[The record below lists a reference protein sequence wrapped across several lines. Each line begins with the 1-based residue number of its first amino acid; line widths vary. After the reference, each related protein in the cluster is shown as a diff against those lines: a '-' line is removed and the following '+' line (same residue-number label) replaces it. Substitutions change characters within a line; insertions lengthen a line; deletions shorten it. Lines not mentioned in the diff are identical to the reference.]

1 MQPFDALT
9 IRAVLDEAKPLLLN
23 RRVDRVFQL
32 ARDELLISLRSKSG
46 MVHLLLSAHATYG
59 RICLVKQAPQGAKN
73 DRAPQNNSNFALLL
87 RKTLASG
94 VLVHIEQLPGE
105 RIVDFVFSS
114 TDEVGTATHK
124 VLTAEIM
131 GRHSNLIFWD
141 KAKEKIITASHI
153 VTKEMS
159 RQREVAPGL
168 TYKRPPGQERPNIFK
183 ITREE
188 FGEQWKLLVKTY
200 QQDPISGSVGSVGS
214 GGSGESSAAET
225 TATEGGGTT
234 ARTQLATAP
243 TSAFATVEQWLIHT
257 FTGLGRNLSEELIMA
272 ADAKSPVAEALKD
285 AQSEE
290 KVWSV
295 VKLLGEPR
303 LTFKPAMRTDL
314 SRYTVLSLIPELR
327 NTEAT
332 KQTAPREETSPAAA
346 PQAVTAFGKSE
357 TKDDVGAT
365 EIKAEIEASH
375 ADIAATDAVTAFG
388 EREAKDDVKAAD
400 ASDADESENAETDSS
415 KDSQS
420 SASTESSAS
429 SETQNHQSTKQH
441 ESGAS
446 ASNARVSAAQSN
458 WKHFPAVN
466 DLVDEYYSA
475 VEAREQFQQL
485 RERLRNELRSED
497 DKLASR
503 ISVATQHVRNDEF
516 LGEMKRAGDLIL
528 ANLGAI
534 EPGQAELEV
543 DDLFSGSSE
552 KIKIKLNPNLSAS
565 QNAQWF
571 YRQFSKSRS
580 RQKAAKLALDE
591 AARKHTVVETQ
602 LKQLEKAQTNDE
614 LRALREL
621 IIGRKPAAAMHQQ
634 QQQNKGP
641 ALDKKKGKPRML
653 SVTSSDGWTIYV
665 GRNRHENDQL
675 LSKLAQP
682 NDIWLHILGSGGA
695 HVLIRVPASKQEPP
709 LTTLK
714 EAAQIAA
721 RLSKGGTTG
730 TRVRVV
736 YTHVKYVKKLG
747 KDKPGQ
753 VRYENEKTLEIDT
766 SQPMPKC
773 MKQLFSH

>member
-73 DRAPQNNSNFALLL
+73 DRAPQNNSNFALLV
-87 RKTLASG
+87 RKTLASAT
-94 VLVHIEQLPGE
+94 LVHIEQLPGE

-114 TDEVGTATHK
+114 TDEVGTASHK

-141 KAKEKIITASHI
+141 KTKEKIIAASHI

-183 ITREE
+183 LTRED
-188 FGEQWKLLVKTY
+188 FANQWRALKENFEHSAAAV
-200 QQDPISGSVGSVGS
+200 SVAQASVT
-214 GGSGESSAAET
+214 ESSSASAG
-225 TATEGGGTT
+225 GGGTST
-234 ARTQLATAP
+234 KTTIGPAVAAP
-243 TSAFATVEQWLIHT
+243 FTTVEQWLIHT
-257 FTGLGRNLSEELIMA
+257 FTGLGRNLSEELVLA
-272 ADAKSPVAEALKD
+272 AEAKSPVAEALKD
-285 AQSEE
+285 PASEE
-290 KVWSV
+290 KIWSI
-295 VKLLGEPR
+295 VKLLGETR
-303 LTFKPAMRTDL
+303 LTFKPAMKSDL
-314 SRYTVLSLIPELR
+314 SRFTVLSLMPELR
-327 NTEAT
+327 
-332 KQTAPREETSPAAA
+332 R
-346 PQAVTAFGKSE
+346 
-357 TKDDVGAT
+357 
-365 EIKAEIEASH
+365 AEL
-375 ADIAATDAVTAFG
+375 DT
-388 EREAKDDVKAAD
+388 
-400 ASDADESENAETDSS
+400 TDSAQGAP
-415 KDSQS
+415 D
-420 SASTESSAS
+420 
-429 SETQNHQSTKQH
+429 TQ
-441 ESGAS
+441 GL
-446 ASNARVSAAQSN
+446 

-466 DLVDEYYSA
+466 DLVDDYYAA

-497 DKLASR
+497 EKLNSR
-503 ISVATQHVRNDEF
+503 ISVASQHVKNDEH
-516 LGEMKRAGDLIL
+516 LNDMKRSGDLVL
-528 ANLGAI
+528 ANLGVI
-534 EPGQAELEV
+534 EPGQTELEV
-543 DDLFSGSSE
+543 DDLYTGGSD
-552 KIKIKLNPNLSAS
+552 KIKIKLNPNLTPS

-591 AARKHTVVETQ
+591 AAKKQSVVETQ
-602 LKQLEKAQTNDE
+602 MKQLENAQTNEE

-621 IIGRKPAAAMHQQ
+621 IIGRKPAAVMQQ
-634 QQQNKGP
+634 QQLNKGGQQHHQQE
-641 ALDKKKGKPRML
+641 KKKSGKPRML

-709 LTTLK
+709 LNTLK

-721 RLSKGGTTG
+721 RLSKGGTSG
-730 TRVRVV
+730 SKVRVV
-736 YTHVKYVKKLG
+736 YTQVKHVKKLG

-753 VRYENEKTLEIDT
+753 VRYENEKTLEVDT
-766 SQPMPKC
+766 SAPMPKC

>member
-73 DRAPQNNSNFALLL
+73 ERAPQNNSTFALLL
-87 RKTLASG
+87 RKTLACAT
-94 VLVHIEQLPGE
+94 LVHIEQLPGE

-114 TDEVGTATHK
+114 TDEVGTASHK

-141 KAKEKIITASHI
+141 KAKEKILTASHI

-183 ITREE
+183 LTRED
-188 FGEQWKLLVKTY
+188 FSRQWQLLDEILEKK
-200 QQDPISGSVGSVGS
+200 SEGN
-214 GGSGESSAAET
+214 
-225 TATEGGGTT
+225 ATES
-234 ARTQLATAP
+234 
-243 TSAFATVEQWLIHT
+243 TSFATLEQWLIHT
-257 FTGLGRNLSEELIMA
+257 FTGLGRNLSEEVILA
-272 ADAKSPVAEALKD
+272 AGVKSPVADALKE
-285 AQSEE
+285 AGSEE
-290 KVWSV
+290 KIWSV
-295 VKLLGEPR
+295 VKLLGEER
-303 LTFKPAMRTDL
+303 LTFKPAMKKDL
-314 SRYTVLSLIPELR
+314 SRFTVLSLIPELK
-327 NTEAT
+327 ESADG
-332 KQTAPREETSPAAA
+332 TA
-346 PQAVTAFGKSE
+346 
-357 TKDDVGAT
+357 
-365 EIKAEIEASH
+365 
-375 ADIAATDAVTAFG
+375 
-388 EREAKDDVKAAD
+388 
-400 ASDADESENAETDSS
+400 
-415 KDSQS
+415 S
-420 SASTESSAS
+420 SAEVQQA
-429 SETQNHQSTKQH
+429 
-441 ESGAS
+441 
-446 ASNARVSAAQSN
+446 

-466 DLVDEYYSA
+466 DLIDDYYCA

-497 DKLASR
+497 EKLTSR
-503 ISVATQHVRNDEF
+503 ISVASQHIRNEQSLD
-516 LGEMKRAGDLIL
+516 EMKRSGDLVL
-528 ANLGAI
+528 ANLGTI
-534 EPGQAELEV
+534 EPGQTDLEV
-543 DDLFSGSSE
+543 DDLYNGGTA
-552 KIKIKLNPNLSAS
+552 KIKIKLNPNLTAS

-571 YRQFSKSRS
+571 YRQFSKLRS
-580 RQKAAKLALDE
+580 RQKAAKLSLDE
-591 AARKHTVVETQ
+591 ASKKQTVVETQ
-602 LKQLEKAQTNDE
+602 LKQLESAQTNDE
-614 LRALREL
+614 LKALREL
-621 IIGRKPAAAMHQQ
+621 IIGRKPTSAMQQ
-634 QQQNKGP
+634 PQQNKGQG
-641 ALDKKKGKPRML
+641 ADKKKTGKPRML

-721 RLSKGGTTG
+721 RLSKGGTSG
-730 TRVRVV
+730 TKVRVV
-736 YTHVKYVKKLG
+736 YTQVKHVKKLG

-753 VRYENEKTLEIDT
+753 VRYENEKTLEVDT
-766 SQPMPKC
+766 SAPMPKC

>member
-87 RKTLASG
+87 RKTLASAT
-94 VLVHIEQLPGE
+94 LVHIEQLPGE

-114 TDEVGTATHK
+114 TDEVGTASHK

-141 KAKEKIITASHI
+141 KTKEKIIAASHI

-183 ITREE
+183 LTRDD
-188 FGEQWKLLVKTY
+188 FASQWKSLKENFE
-200 QQDPISGSVGSVGS
+200 Q
-214 GGSGESSAAET
+214 SAAAVSIAQASVAESPN
-225 TATEGGGTT
+225 ASAGGGGTST
-234 ARTQLATAP
+234 KTSVAP
-243 TSAFATVEQWLIHT
+243 AAAAPFTTVEQWLIHT
-257 FTGLGRNLSEELIMA
+257 FTGLGRNLSEELVLA
-272 ADAKSPVAEALKD
+272 SEAKSPVAEALKD
-285 AQSEE
+285 PASEE
-290 KVWSV
+290 KIWSV
-295 VKLLGEPR
+295 VKLLGEAR
-303 LTFKPAMRTDL
+303 LTFKPAMKSDL
-314 SRYTVLSLIPELR
+314 SRFTVLSLMPELR
-327 NTEAT
+327 
-332 KQTAPREETSPAAA
+332 
-346 PQAVTAFGKSE
+346 
-357 TKDDVGAT
+357 
-365 EIKAEIEASH
+365 
-375 ADIAATDAVTAFG
+375 ATDTDA
-388 EREAKDDVKAAD
+388 DAAD
-400 ASDADESENAETDSS
+400 GAH
-415 KDSQS
+415 
-420 SASTESSAS
+420 SA
-429 SETQNHQSTKQH
+429 Q
-441 ESGAS
+441 GL
-446 ASNARVSAAQSN
+446 

-466 DLVDEYYSA
+466 DLVDDYYAA

-497 DKLASR
+497 EKLNSR
-503 ISVATQHVRNDEF
+503 ISVASQHVKNDEH
-516 LGEMKRAGDLIL
+516 LNDMKRSGDLVL
-528 ANLGAI
+528 ANLGTI
-534 EPGQAELEV
+534 EPGQTELEV
-543 DDLFSGSSE
+543 EDLYTGGSD
-552 KIKIKLNPNLSAS
+552 KIKIKLNPNLTPS

-591 AARKHTVVETQ
+591 AAKKQAVVETQ
-602 LKQLEKAQTNDE
+602 MKQLENAQTNEE

-621 IIGRKPAAAMHQQ
+621 IIGRKPAAVMQQ
-634 QQQNKGP
+634 QQLNKGGQQQHQQ
-641 ALDKKKGKPRML
+641 DKKKSGKPRML

-721 RLSKGGTTG
+721 RLSKGGTSG
-730 TRVRVV
+730 SKVRVV
-736 YTHVKYVKKLG
+736 YTQVKHVKKLG

-753 VRYENEKTLEIDT
+753 VRYENEKTLEVDT
-766 SQPMPKC
+766 SAPMPKC

>member
-9 IRAVLDEAKPLLLN
+9 IRAVIDEAKPLLLN

-59 RICLVKQAPQGAKN
+59 RLSLVKQAPQGAKN
-73 DRAPQNNSNFALLL
+73 DRAPQNNSTFALLV
-87 RKTLASG
+87 RKTLGSAT
-94 VLVHIEQLPGE
+94 LVHIEQLPGE
-105 RIVDFVFSS
+105 RIVDFVFSC
-114 TDEVGTATHK
+114 TDEVGTPSHK

-141 KAKEKIITASHI
+141 KAKEKILAASHV

-159 RQREVAPGL
+159 RHREVAPGL

-183 ITREE
+183 LTREDFSSQWNSLRE
-188 FGEQWKLLVKTY
+188 NFEQITESADQSIVESRVENSQGTGSTTKLET
-200 QQDPISGSVGSVGS
+200 
-214 GGSGESSAAET
+214 SSHT
-225 TATEGGGTT
+225 N
-234 ARTQLATAP
+234 
-243 TSAFATVEQWLIHT
+243 SFATVEQWLIHT
-257 FTGLGRNLSEELIMA
+257 FTGLGRNLSEEVVLA
-272 ADAKSPVAEALKD
+272 AGVKSPIAEALAD
-285 AQSEE
+285 TQAEE
-290 KVWSV
+290 KLWYV
-295 VKLLGEPR
+295 VKLLGQQNIS
-303 LTFKPAMRTDL
+303 FKPAMKSDL
-314 SRYTVLSLIPELR
+314 SKFTVLSLNPDLKK
-327 NTEAT
+327 T
-332 KQTAPREETSPAAA
+332 QD
-346 PQAVTAFGKSE
+346 SE
-357 TKDDVGAT
+357 DGTT
-365 EIKAEIEASH
+365 
-375 ADIAATDAVTAFG
+375 
-388 EREAKDDVKAAD
+388 AD
-400 ASDADESENAETDSS
+400 AIV
-415 KDSQS
+415 Q
-420 SASTESSAS
+420 
-429 SETQNHQSTKQH
+429 
-441 ESGAS
+441 GA
-446 ASNARVSAAQSN
+446 

-497 DKLASR
+497 EKLASR
-503 ISVATQHVRNDEF
+503 ISVASQHLRNDEH
-516 LGEMKRAGDLIL
+516 LEVMKRSGDLVL
-528 ANLGAI
+528 ANLGTI
-534 EPGQAELEV
+534 EPGQTDLEV
-543 DDLFSGSSE
+543 DDLYSGSSE
-552 KIKIKLNPNLSAS
+552 KIKIKLNPNLTPS

-580 RQKAAKLALDE
+580 RQKAAKLSLDE
-591 AARKHTVVETQ
+591 AAKKQTLVESQ
-602 LKQLEKAQTNDE
+602 LKQLDQAQTNEE

-621 IIGRKPAAAMHQQ
+621 IIGRKPAAAMQQ
-634 QQQNKGP
+634 PQQNKGH
-641 ALDKKKGKPRML
+641 AADKKKSGKPRML

-695 HVLIRVPASKQEPP
+695 HVLIRVPASKQDPP

-721 RLSKGGTTG
+721 RLSKGGTSG
-730 TRVRVV
+730 TKVRVV

-753 VRYENEKTLEIDT
+753 VRYENEKTLEVDT
-766 SQPMPKC
+766 SAPMPKC

>member
-46 MVHLLLSAHATYG
+46 MVHLFLSAHANYG

-87 RKTLASG
+87 RKTLASAT
-94 VLVHIEQLPGE
+94 LVHIEQLPGE

-114 TDEVGTATHK
+114 TDEVGTASHK

-141 KAKEKIITASHI
+141 KAKEKILTASHI

-159 RQREVAPGL
+159 RHREVAPGL

-183 ITREE
+183 VTRED
-188 FGEQWKLLVKTY
+188 FSEQWKLLKENFEKS
-200 QQDPISGSVGSVGS
+200 QKAD
-214 GGSGESSAAET
+214 
-225 TATEGGGTT
+225 ATES
-234 ARTQLATAP
+234 P
-243 TSAFATVEQWLIHT
+243 VSSFATLEQWLIHT
-257 FTGLGRNLSEELIMA
+257 FTGLGRNLSEEVILA
-272 ADAKSPVAEALKD
+272 SGSKSPVSEALKESD
-285 AQSEE
+285 SEE

-295 VKLLGEPR
+295 IRLLGEDR
-303 LTFKPAMRTDL
+303 INFKPAMKKDL
-314 SRYTVLSLIPELR
+314 SRFTVLSLIPELKEASSIASGADSAA
-327 NTEAT
+327 TLIGAKSEAT
-332 KQTAPREETSPAAA
+332 DSGAN
-346 PQAVTAFGKSE
+346 SE
-357 TKDDVGAT
+357 ATDSGANSEAT
-365 EIKAEIEASH
+365 EIGAKIQ
-375 ADIAATDAVTAFG
+375 TA
-388 EREAKDDVKAAD
+388 
-400 ASDADESENAETDSS
+400 
-415 KDSQS
+415 
-420 SASTESSAS
+420 
-429 SETQNHQSTKQH
+429 
-441 ESGAS
+441 
-446 ASNARVSAAQSN
+446 

-466 DLVDEYYSA
+466 DLIDDYYGA

-485 RERLRNELRSED
+485 RERLRNELKSED
-497 DKLASR
+497 EKLASR
-503 ISVATQHVRNDEF
+503 ISVASQHIRNEQSLD
-516 LGEMKRAGDLIL
+516 EMKRSGDLVL
-528 ANLGAI
+528 ANLGTI
-534 EPGQAELEV
+534 EPGQTDLEV
-543 DDLFSGSSE
+543 EDLYTGGSE
-552 KIKIKLNPNLSAS
+552 KIKIKLNPNLTAS

-571 YRQFSKSRS
+571 YRQFSKLRS
-580 RQKAAKLALDE
+580 RQKAAKLSFDE
-591 AARKHTVVETQ
+591 ASKKQTLVETQ
-602 LKQLEKAQTNDE
+602 LKQLETAQTNDE

-621 IIGRKPAAAMHQQ
+621 IIGRKPASAMQQ
-634 QQQNKGP
+634 PQQNKGQ
-641 ALDKKKGKPRML
+641 AADKKKAGKPRML

-721 RLSKGGTTG
+721 RLSKGGTSG
-730 TRVRVV
+730 TKVRVV
-736 YTHVKYVKKLG
+736 YTQVKHVKKLG

-753 VRYENEKTLEIDT
+753 VRYENEKTLEVDT
-766 SQPMPKC
+766 AAPMPKC

>member
-87 RKTLASG
+87 RKTLASA

-141 KAKEKIITASHI
+141 KTKEKIITASHI

-188 FGEQWKLLVKTY
+188 FGEQWKLLRENF
-200 QQDPISGSVGSVGS
+200 QAP
-214 GGSGESSAAET
+214 AASPDSE
-225 TATEGGGTT
+225 AVEAASGGTT
-234 ARTQLATAP
+234 TKTQLATAP
-243 TSAFATVEQWLIHT
+243 GSAFVTVEQWLIHT
-257 FTGLGRNLSEELIMA
+257 FTGLGRNLSEELILA
-272 ADAKSPVAEALKD
+272 SEARSPVADALKD
-285 AQSEE
+285 VQSEE

-314 SRYTVLSLIPELR
+314 SRYTVLSLIPELK
-327 NTEAT
+327 NAEAP
-332 KQTAPREETSPAAA
+332 KQIAPREETRS
-346 PQAVTAFGKSE
+346 
-357 TKDDVGAT
+357 
-365 EIKAEIEASH
+365 AESAGQEA
-375 ADIAATDAVTAFG
+375 DAATPTVATTA
-388 EREAKDDVKAAD
+388 
-400 ASDADESENAETDSS
+400 
-415 KDSQS
+415 
-420 SASTESSAS
+420 
-429 SETQNHQSTKQH
+429 TQ
-441 ESGAS
+441 G
-446 ASNARVSAAQSN
+446 N

-503 ISVATQHVRNDEF
+503 ISVASQHVRNDEF
-516 LGEMKRAGDLIL
+516 LGEMKRSGDLVL
-528 ANLGAI
+528 AHLGVI
-534 EPGQAELEV
+534 EPGQTELEV
-543 DDLFSGSSE
+543 DDLYSGSSE

-591 AARKHTVVETQ
+591 AARKQGLVETQ
-602 LKQLEKAQTNDE
+602 MKQLEKAQTNDE

-621 IIGRKPAAAMHQQ
+621 IIGRKPAAAMQQQ
-634 QQQNKGP
+634 QQQNRGP
-641 ALDKKKGKPRML
+641 AVEKKKGKPRML

-730 TRVRVV
+730 TKVRVV

-766 SQPMPKC
+766 SAPMPKC

>member
-59 RICLVKQAPQGAKN
+59 RICLVKQTPQGAKN

-87 RKTLASG
+87 RKTLASAT
-94 VLVHIEQLPGE
+94 LVHIEQLPGE

-114 TDEVGTATHK
+114 TDEVGTASHK

-141 KAKEKIITASHI
+141 KAKEKILAASHI

-183 ITREE
+183 VTREE
-188 FGEQWKLLVKTY
+188 FAAQWQLLKQNFEQGSSAGSAGPDTGLEAGSTGGGNSGVGTGVKT
-200 QQDPISGSVGSVGS
+200 QP
-214 GGSGESSAAET
+214 AASFP
-225 TATEGGGTT
+225 
-234 ARTQLATAP
+234 AP
-243 TSAFATVEQWLIHT
+243 FATVEQWLIHT
-257 FTGLGRNLSEELIMA
+257 FTGLGRNLSEELVLA
-272 ADAKSPVAEALKD
+272 APVRSPVGDAVKD
-285 AQSEE
+285 PQSEE
-290 KVWSV
+290 KIWTV
-295 VKLLGEPR
+295 VKLLGESR
-303 LTFKPAMRTDL
+303 LTFKPAMKTDL
-314 SRYTVLSLIPELR
+314 SRYTVLSLMPELQ
-327 NTEAT
+327 T
-332 KQTAPREETSPAAA
+332 KQTAAETAKPAIAEE
-346 PQAVTAFGKSE
+346 
-357 TKDDVGAT
+357 AT
-365 EIKAEIEASH
+365 ESAESQ
-375 ADIAATDAVTAFG
+375 
-388 EREAKDDVKAAD
+388 ERPVD
-400 ASDADESENAETDSS
+400 T
-415 KDSQS
+415 
-420 SASTESSAS
+420 T
-429 SETQNHQSTKQH
+429 
-441 ESGAS
+441 AS
-446 ASNARVSAAQSN
+446 AGGSDPSSGGL

-466 DLVDEYYSA
+466 DLVDDYYAA

-485 RERLRNELRSED
+485 RERLRNELKSED
-497 DKLASR
+497 EKLNSR
-503 ISVATQHVRNDEF
+503 ISVASQHVKNDEH
-516 LGEMKRAGDLIL
+516 LNDMKRSGDLVL
-528 ANLGAI
+528 ANLGSI
-534 EPGQAELEV
+534 EPGQTELEV
-543 DDLFSGSSE
+543 EDLYSGDSQ

-591 AARKHTVVETQ
+591 AAKKQTVVATQ
-602 LKQLEKAQTNDE
+602 MKQLESAQTNEE

-621 IIGRKPAAAMHQQ
+621 IIGRKPAAVMQQ
-634 QQQNKGP
+634 QQINKGGQP
-641 ALDKKKGKPRML
+641 PERKKSGKPRML

-695 HVLIRVPASKQEPP
+695 HVLIRVPASKQDPP
-709 LTTLK
+709 LNTLK

-721 RLSKGGTTG
+721 RLSKGGSSG
-730 TRVRVV
+730 SKVRVV
-736 YTHVKYVKKLG
+736 YTQVKYVKKLG

-753 VRYENEKTLEIDT
+753 VRYENEKTLEVDT
-766 SQPMPKC
+766 SAPMPKC

>member
-32 ARDELLISLRSKSG
+32 ARDELLVSLRSKSG

-59 RICLVKQAPQGAKN
+59 RLCLVKQAPQGAKN
-73 DRAPQNNSNFALLL
+73 ERAPQNNSNFALLL
-87 RKTLASG
+87 RKSLQSAT
-94 VLVHIEQLPGE
+94 LVHIEQLPGE

-114 TDEVGTATHK
+114 TDEVGTASHK

-141 KAKEKIITASHI
+141 KAKEKIIAASHI

-183 ITREE
+183 VTREE
-188 FGEQWKLLVKTY
+188 FENQWKVLKEKL
-200 QQDPISGSVGSVGS
+200 Q
-214 GGSGESSAAET
+214 SSET
-225 TATEGGGTT
+225 S
-234 ARTQLATAP
+234 P
-243 TSAFATVEQWLIHT
+243 TFATIEQWLLNT
-257 FTGLGRNLSEELIMA
+257 FTGLGRNLSEEIVLA
-272 ADAKSPVAEALKD
+272 AQIPSVLNEALD
-285 AQSEE
+285 HSQAEE
-290 KVWSV
+290 KLWSV
-295 VKLLGEPR
+295 IQILGQPR
-303 LTFKPAMRTDL
+303 LSLKPAMRADL
-314 SRYTVLSLIPELR
+314 SRFTVLSLIPELR
-327 NTEAT
+327 NAD
-332 KQTAPREETSPAAA
+332 TSHEDKE
-346 PQAVTAFGKSE
+346 Q
-357 TKDDVGAT
+357 
-365 EIKAEIEASH
+365 
-375 ADIAATDAVTAFG
+375 
-388 EREAKDDVKAAD
+388 
-400 ASDADESENAETDSS
+400 
-415 KDSQS
+415 
-420 SASTESSAS
+420 AST
-429 SETQNHQSTKQH
+429 T
-441 ESGAS
+441 SGAPI
-446 ASNARVSAAQSN
+446 V

-466 DLVDEYYSA
+466 DLIDEYYAA
-475 VEAREQFQQL
+475 VEEREHFQQL

-503 ISVATQHVRNDEF
+503 ISIASQHLKNDQF
-516 LGEMKRAGDLIL
+516 LDEMKRSGDLVL
-528 ANLGAI
+528 AHMGSI
-534 EPGQAELEV
+534 EPGQEQLEV
-543 DDLFSGSSE
+543 EDLYTGSAE
-552 KIKIKLNPNLSAS
+552 KIKIKLNPNLTAS

-580 RQKAAKLALDE
+580 RQKAAKLSLDE
-591 AARKHTVVETQ
+591 AEKKQSLVDTQ
-602 LKQLEKAQTNDE
+602 MKQLEKAQTNDE
-614 LRALREL
+614 LKALREL
-621 IIGRKPAAAMHQQ
+621 IIGRKPAAAMQQ
-634 QQQNKGP
+634 QQQQKRDP
-641 ALDKKKGKPRML
+641 AQEKKKGKPRML
-653 SVTSSDGWTIYV
+653 SVNSSDGWTIYV

-721 RLSKGGTTG
+721 RLSKGGTSG
-730 TRVRVV
+730 TKVRVV

-766 SQPMPKC
+766 SAPMPKC

>member
-87 RKTLASG
+87 RKTLASA

-141 KAKEKIITASHI
+141 KTKEKIVTASHI

-188 FGEQWKLLVKTY
+188 FSEQWKLLKENF
-200 QQDPISGSVGSVGS
+200 QAPPASPI
-214 GGSGESSAAET
+214 AET
-225 TATEGGGTT
+225 AVAEGGGTT
-234 ARTQLATAP
+234 TKTQSATAP
-243 TSAFATVEQWLIHT
+243 GSAFATVEQWLIHT
-257 FTGLGRNLSEELIMA
+257 FTGLGRNLSEELILA
-272 ADAKSPVAEALKD
+272 SEASSPIAEALKE
-285 AQSEE
+285 AGSEE

-303 LTFKPAMRTDL
+303 LSFKPAMRTDL
-314 SRYTVLSLIPELR
+314 SRYTVLSLIPELK
-327 NTEAT
+327 NAEAP
-332 KQTAPREETSPAAA
+332 KQIAPREETRSAVLPSEIETASEAGTVEVSPAA
-346 PQAVTAFGKSE
+346 V
-357 TKDDVGAT
+357 AT
-365 EIKAEIEASH
+365 P
-375 ADIAATDAVTAFG
+375 TQ
-388 EREAKDDVKAAD
+388 
-400 ASDADESENAETDSS
+400 AETPREGT
-415 KDSQS
+415 S
-420 SASTESSAS
+420 SA
-429 SETQNHQSTKQH
+429 QK
-441 ESGAS
+441 
-446 ASNARVSAAQSN
+446 

-503 ISVATQHVRNDEF
+503 ISVASQHVRNDEF
-516 LGEMKRAGDLIL
+516 LGEMKRSGDLVL
-528 ANLGAI
+528 AHLGVI
-534 EPGQAELEV
+534 EPGQTELEV
-543 DDLFSGSSE
+543 DDLYSGSTE

-591 AARKHTVVETQ
+591 AARKQGLVETQ
-602 LKQLEKAQTNDE
+602 MKQLEKAQTNDE

-621 IIGRKPAAAMHQQ
+621 IIGRKPAAAMQQQ
-634 QQQNKGP
+634 QQQNRGP
-641 ALDKKKGKPRML
+641 AVEKKKGKPRML

-730 TRVRVV
+730 TKVRVV

-766 SQPMPKC
+766 SAPMPKC

>member
-87 RKTLASG
+87 RKTLASAT
-94 VLVHIEQLPGE
+94 LVHIEQLPGE

-114 TDEVGTATHK
+114 TDEVGTASHK

-141 KAKEKIITASHI
+141 KTKEKIIAASHI

-183 ITREE
+183 LTRDD
-188 FGEQWKLLVKTY
+188 FTGQWKSLKENFE
-200 QQDPISGSVGSVGS
+200 Q
-214 GGSGESSAAET
+214 SAA
-225 TATEGGGTT
+225 AVSIAQASVTESPNASAGGGGTST
-234 ARTQLATAP
+234 KTSVAP
-243 TSAFATVEQWLIHT
+243 AASAPFTTVEQWLIHT
-257 FTGLGRNLSEELIMA
+257 FTGLGRNLSEELVLA
-272 ADAKSPVAEALKD
+272 SEAKSPVAEALKD
-285 AQSEE
+285 PASEE
-290 KVWSV
+290 KIWSV
-295 VKLLGEPR
+295 VKLLGESR
-303 LTFKPAMRTDL
+303 LTFKPAMKSDL
-314 SRYTVLSLIPELR
+314 SRFTVLSLMPELR
-327 NTEAT
+327 
-332 KQTAPREETSPAAA
+332 
-346 PQAVTAFGKSE
+346 
-357 TKDDVGAT
+357 
-365 EIKAEIEASH
+365 
-375 ADIAATDAVTAFG
+375 
-388 EREAKDDVKAAD
+388 AAD
-400 ASDADESENAETDSS
+400 ADAADGAH
-415 KDSQS
+415 
-420 SASTESSAS
+420 SA
-429 SETQNHQSTKQH
+429 Q
-441 ESGAS
+441 GL
-446 ASNARVSAAQSN
+446 

-466 DLVDEYYSA
+466 DLVDDYYAA

-497 DKLASR
+497 EKLNSR
-503 ISVATQHVRNDEF
+503 ISVASQHVKNDEH
-516 LGEMKRAGDLIL
+516 LNDMKRSGDLVL
-528 ANLGAI
+528 ANLGTI
-534 EPGQAELEV
+534 EPGQTELEV
-543 DDLFSGSSE
+543 EDLYTDGAD
-552 KIKIKLNPNLSAS
+552 KIKIKLNPNLTPS

-591 AARKHTVVETQ
+591 AAKKQAVVETQ
-602 LKQLEKAQTNDE
+602 MKQLENAQTNEE

-621 IIGRKPAAAMHQQ
+621 IIGRKPAAVMQQ
-634 QQQNKGP
+634 QQLNKGGQQHHQQ
-641 ALDKKKGKPRML
+641 DKKKSGKPRML

-695 HVLIRVPASKQEPP
+695 HVLVRVPASKQEPP
-709 LTTLK
+709 LNTLK

-721 RLSKGGTTG
+721 RLSKGGTSG
-730 TRVRVV
+730 SKVRVV
-736 YTHVKYVKKLG
+736 YTQVKHVKKLG

-753 VRYENEKTLEIDT
+753 VRYENEKTLEVDT
-766 SQPMPKC
+766 SAPMPKC

>member
-87 RKTLASG
+87 RKTLASA

-141 KAKEKIITASHI
+141 KTKEKIITASHI

-188 FGEQWKLLVKTY
+188 FSEQWKLLKENFQAPAASPATKTA
-200 QQDPISGSVGSVGS
+200 V
-214 GGSGESSAAET
+214 A
-225 TATEGGGTT
+225 EGGGTT
-234 ARTQLATAP
+234 TKTQSATAAGL
-243 TSAFATVEQWLIHT
+243 AFATVEQWLIHT
-257 FTGLGRNLSEELIMA
+257 FTGLGRNLSEELILA
-272 ADAKSPVAEALKD
+272 SQASSPIAEALKD
-285 AQSEE
+285 SQSEE

-303 LTFKPAMRTDL
+303 LSFKPAMRNDL
-314 SRYTVLSLIPELR
+314 SRYTVLSLIPELK
-327 NTEAT
+327 NAEAP
-332 KQTAPREETSPAAA
+332 KQIAPREESRSAALTSEIETAPETGAVEVPPAAVAA
-346 PQAVTAFGKSE
+346 PTQ
-357 TKDDVGAT
+357 
-365 EIKAEIEASH
+365 
-375 ADIAATDAVTAFG
+375 
-388 EREAKDDVKAAD
+388 
-400 ASDADESENAETDSS
+400 AETPREGST
-415 KDSQS
+415 
-420 SASTESSAS
+420 SA
-429 SETQNHQSTKQH
+429 QGK
-441 ESGAS
+441 
-446 ASNARVSAAQSN
+446 

-503 ISVATQHVRNDEF
+503 ISVASQHVRNDEF
-516 LGEMKRAGDLIL
+516 LGEMKRSGDLVL
-528 ANLGAI
+528 AHLGVI
-534 EPGQAELEV
+534 EPGQTELEV
-543 DDLFSGSSE
+543 DDLYSGSSE

-591 AARKHTVVETQ
+591 AARKQGLVETQ
-602 LKQLEKAQTNDE
+602 MKQLEKAQTNDE

-621 IIGRKPAAAMHQQ
+621 IIGRKPAAAMQQQ
-634 QQQNKGP
+634 QQQNRGP
-641 ALDKKKGKPRML
+641 AVEKKKGKPRML

-730 TRVRVV
+730 TKVRVV

-766 SQPMPKC
+766 SAPMPKC

>member
-73 DRAPQNNSNFALLL
+73 DRAPQNNSNFALLV
-87 RKTLASG
+87 RKTLASAT
-94 VLVHIEQLPGE
+94 LVHIEQLPGE

-114 TDEVGTATHK
+114 TDEVGTASHK

-141 KAKEKIITASHI
+141 KTKEKIIAASHI

-183 ITREE
+183 LTRED
-188 FGEQWKLLVKTY
+188 FASQWRALKENFEHSAAAV
-200 QQDPISGSVGSVGS
+200 SVAQASVT
-214 GGSGESSAAET
+214 ESSSASAG
-225 TATEGGGTT
+225 GGGTST
-234 ARTQLATAP
+234 KTTIGPAVAAP
-243 TSAFATVEQWLIHT
+243 FTTVEQWLIHT
-257 FTGLGRNLSEELIMA
+257 FTGLGRNLSEELVLA
-272 ADAKSPVAEALKD
+272 AEAKSPVAEALKD
-285 AQSEE
+285 PASEE
-290 KVWSV
+290 KIWSI
-295 VKLLGEPR
+295 VKLLGETR
-303 LTFKPAMRTDL
+303 LTFKPAMKSDL
-314 SRYTVLSLIPELR
+314 SRFTVLSLMPELR
-327 NTEAT
+327 
-332 KQTAPREETSPAAA
+332 R
-346 PQAVTAFGKSE
+346 
-357 TKDDVGAT
+357 
-365 EIKAEIEASH
+365 AEP
-375 ADIAATDAVTAFG
+375 DT
-388 EREAKDDVKAAD
+388 
-400 ASDADESENAETDSS
+400 TDSAQGAP
-415 KDSQS
+415 D
-420 SASTESSAS
+420 
-429 SETQNHQSTKQH
+429 TQ
-441 ESGAS
+441 GL
-446 ASNARVSAAQSN
+446 

-466 DLVDEYYSA
+466 DLVDDYYAA

-497 DKLASR
+497 EKLNSR
-503 ISVATQHVRNDEF
+503 ISVASQHVKNDEH
-516 LGEMKRAGDLIL
+516 LNDMKRSGDLVL
-528 ANLGAI
+528 ANLGVI
-534 EPGQAELEV
+534 EPGQTELEV
-543 DDLFSGSSE
+543 DDLYTGGSD
-552 KIKIKLNPNLSAS
+552 KIKIKLNPNLTPS

-591 AARKHTVVETQ
+591 AVKKQSVVETQ
-602 LKQLEKAQTNDE
+602 MKQLENAQTNEE

-621 IIGRKPAAAMHQQ
+621 IIGRKPAAVMQQ
-634 QQQNKGP
+634 QQLNKGGQQHHQQE
-641 ALDKKKGKPRML
+641 KKKSGKPRML

-709 LTTLK
+709 LNTLK

-721 RLSKGGTTG
+721 RLSKGGTSG
-730 TRVRVV
+730 SKVRVV
-736 YTHVKYVKKLG
+736 YTQVKHVKKLG

-753 VRYENEKTLEIDT
+753 VRYENEKTLEVDT
-766 SQPMPKC
+766 SAPMPKC

>member
-59 RICLVKQAPQGAKN
+59 RISLVKQAPQGAKN

-87 RKTLASG
+87 RKTLASAT
-94 VLVHIEQLPGE
+94 LVHIEQLPGE

-114 TDEVGTATHK
+114 TDEVGTASHK

-141 KAKEKIITASHI
+141 KAKEKILTASHI

-183 ITREE
+183 LTREE
-188 FGEQWKLLVKTY
+188 FAEQWKSLNQNFEQGAAT
-200 QQDPISGSVGSVGS
+200 GSVPQPVVAEAGSTGGGS
-214 GGSGESSAAET
+214 GGGS
-225 TATEGGGTT
+225 GGGTGVKTQT
-234 ARTQLATAP
+234 AAAAP
-243 TSAFATVEQWLIHT
+243 APFVTLEQWLIHT
-257 FTGLGRNLSEELIMA
+257 FTGLGRNLSEELVLA
-272 ADAKSPVAEALKD
+272 SEAKSPVADALKD
-285 AQSEE
+285 PQSEE

-295 VKLLGEPR
+295 IKLLGEPR
-303 LTFKPAMRTDL
+303 LTFKPAMKTDL
-314 SRYTVLSLIPELR
+314 SRYTVLSLMPELR
-327 NTEAT
+327 GAEPV
-332 KQTAPREETSPAAA
+332 KQVPESTAEESPAAPA
-346 PQAVTAFGKSE
+346 P
-357 TKDDVGAT
+357 
-365 EIKAEIEASH
+365 AE
-375 ADIAATDAVTAFG
+375 
-388 EREAKDDVKAAD
+388 
-400 ASDADESENAETDSS
+400 DSS
-415 KDSQS
+415 AHVS
-420 SASTESSAS
+420 SAP
-429 SETQNHQSTKQH
+429 
-441 ESGAS
+441 G
-446 ASNARVSAAQSN
+446 

-466 DLVDEYYSA
+466 DLVDEYYAA

-497 DKLASR
+497 EKLNSR
-503 ISVATQHVRNDEF
+503 ISVASQHVKNDEH
-516 LGEMKRAGDLIL
+516 LSDMKRSGDLVL
-528 ANLGAI
+528 ANLGSI
-534 EPGQAELEV
+534 EPGQTELEV
-543 DDLFSGSSE
+543 DDLYSGESQ
-552 KIKIKLNPNLSAS
+552 KIKIKLNPNLTPS

-591 AARKHTVVETQ
+591 AAKKQTVVETQ
-602 LKQLEKAQTNDE
+602 MKQLENAQTNEE

-621 IIGRKPAAAMHQQ
+621 IIGRKPAAVMQQ
-634 QQQNKGP
+634 QQINKGGQP
-641 ALDKKKGKPRML
+641 PDRKKSGKPRML

-695 HVLIRVPASKQEPP
+695 HVLVRVPASKQEPP
-709 LTTLK
+709 LNTLK

-721 RLSKGGTTG
+721 RLSKGGTSG
-730 TRVRVV
+730 SKVRVV
-736 YTHVKYVKKLG
+736 YTQVKHVKKLG

-753 VRYENEKTLEIDT
+753 VRYENEKTLEVDT
-766 SQPMPKC
+766 SAPMPKC

>member
-87 RKTLASG
+87 RKTLASAT
-94 VLVHIEQLPGE
+94 LVHIEQLPGE
-105 RIVDFVFSS
+105 RIVDFVFST
-114 TDEVGTATHK
+114 TDEVGTASHK

-141 KAKEKIITASHI
+141 KAKEKIVTASHI

-183 ITREE
+183 ITRED
-188 FGEQWKLLVKTY
+188 FAEQWKLLKENVQSAK
-200 QQDPISGSVGSVGS
+200 S
-214 GGSGESSAAET
+214 SGESLAAPPSESLAPIAKSQSAT
-225 TATEGGGTT
+225 G
-234 ARTQLATAP
+234 LATAP
-243 TSAFATVEQWLIHT
+243 ASTFATVEQWLIHT
-257 FTGLGRNLSEELIMA
+257 FTGLGRNLSEELILA
-272 ADAKSPVAEALKD
+272 ADVKSIIAEAMKD
-285 AQSEE
+285 AQSEQR
-290 KVWSV
+290 VWAV
-295 VKLLGEPR
+295 VQQLGEPR
-303 LTFKPAMRTDL
+303 LSFKPAMRNDL

-327 NTEAT
+327 NT
-332 KQTAPREETSPAAA
+332 APAKPAEGPADGDAAVVDETPTMAGDQADKAAA
-346 PQAVTAFGKSE
+346 A
-357 TKDDVGAT
+357 
-365 EIKAEIEASH
+365 
-375 ADIAATDAVTAFG
+375 
-388 EREAKDDVKAAD
+388 KAAETPAKIAESPNQADD
-400 ASDADESENAETDSS
+400 AAAR
-415 KDSQS
+415 
-420 SASTESSAS
+420 TE
-429 SETQNHQSTKQH
+429 K
-441 ESGAS
+441 
-446 ASNARVSAAQSN
+446 

-485 RERLRNELRSED
+485 RERLRNELRSEE
-497 DKLASR
+497 DKLSSR

-516 LGEMKRAGDLIL
+516 LSEMKRSGDLVL
-528 ANLGAI
+528 ANLGTI
-534 EPGQAELEV
+534 EPGQTDLEV
-543 DDLFSGSSE
+543 EDLYSGASE

-580 RQKAAKLALDE
+580 RQKAAKMALDE
-591 AARKHTVVETQ
+591 AAKKQTLVETQ
-602 LKQLEKAQTNDE
+602 LQQLERAQTNDE

-621 IIGRKPAAAMHQQ
+621 IIGRKPASAMQQ
-634 QQQNKGP
+634 PQQNKGP
-641 ALDKKKGKPRML
+641 AADKKKGKPRML

-721 RLSKGGTTG
+721 RLSKSGTSG
-730 TRVRVV
+730 KVRVV
-736 YTHVKYVKKLG
+736 YTLVKYVKKLG

-766 SQPMPKC
+766 SAPMPKC

>member
-87 RKTLASG
+87 RKTLASAT
-94 VLVHIEQLPGE
+94 LVHIEQLPGE

-114 TDEVGTATHK
+114 TDEVGTASHK

-141 KAKEKIITASHI
+141 KAKEKILVASHI

-183 ITREE
+183 LSREE
-188 FGEQWKLLVKTY
+188 FAAHWQLLKQNFEQSTATGSVAQTSNTEA
-200 QQDPISGSVGSVGS
+200 SGSGVGTGIGVGSGNGIESGSGSGSGSGIGVGTGSGSGVGSGVGSVKSSTGVKTPPTVS
-214 GGSGESSAAET
+214 GP
-225 TATEGGGTT
+225 
-234 ARTQLATAP
+234 Q
-243 TSAFATVEQWLIHT
+243 AFATVEQWLIHT
-257 FTGLGRNLSEELIMA
+257 YTGLGRNLSEELVLA
-272 ADAKSPVAEALKD
+272 AEVKSPVSDALKD
-285 AQSEE
+285 SQSEE
-290 KVWSV
+290 KLWSV

-303 LTFKPAMRTDL
+303 LSFKPALKMDL
-314 SRYTVLSLIPELR
+314 SRYTVLSLMPELR
-327 NTEAT
+327 AEVPAPVATETEIQNREDA
-332 KQTAPREETSPAAA
+332 QTAPVDTSA
-346 PQAVTAFGKSE
+346 
-357 TKDDVGAT
+357 GAT
-365 EIKAEIEASH
+365 
-375 ADIAATDAVTAFG
+375 G
-388 EREAKDDVKAAD
+388 Q
-400 ASDADESENAETDSS
+400 
-415 KDSQS
+415 SQ
-420 SASTESSAS
+420 
-429 SETQNHQSTKQH
+429 N
-441 ESGAS
+441 GL
-446 ASNARVSAAQSN
+446 

-466 DLVDEYYSA
+466 DLVDDYYAA

-485 RERLRNELRSED
+485 RERLRNELKSED
-497 DKLASR
+497 EKLNSR
-503 ISVATQHVRNDEF
+503 ISVASQHVKNDEH
-516 LGEMKRAGDLIL
+516 LNDMKRSGDLVL
-528 ANLGAI
+528 ANLGSI
-534 EPGQAELEV
+534 EPGQTELEV
-543 DDLFSGSSE
+543 EDLYSGDSQ

-591 AARKHTVVETQ
+591 AARKQTVVETQ
-602 LKQLEKAQTNDE
+602 MKQLERAQTNEE

-621 IIGRKPAAAMHQQ
+621 IIGRKPAAVMQQ
-634 QQQNKGP
+634 QQINKGGQQ
-641 ALDKKKGKPRML
+641 ADKKKSGKPRML

-695 HVLIRVPASKQEPP
+695 HVLVRVPASKQEPP
-709 LTTLK
+709 LNTLK

-721 RLSKGGTTG
+721 RLSKGGSSG
-730 TRVRVV
+730 SKVRVV
-736 YTHVKYVKKLG
+736 YTQVKYVKKLG

-753 VRYENEKTLEIDT
+753 VRYENEKTLEVDT
-766 SQPMPKC
+766 SAPMPKC
-773 MKQLFSH
+773 MKQLFSN

>member
-73 DRAPQNNSNFALLL
+73 DRAPQNNSNFALLV
-87 RKTLASG
+87 RKTLASAT
-94 VLVHIEQLPGE
+94 LVHIEQLPGE

-114 TDEVGTATHK
+114 TDEVGTASHK

-141 KAKEKIITASHI
+141 KTKEKIIAASHI

-183 ITREE
+183 LTREDFASQWRALKE
-188 FGEQWKLLVKTY
+188 NFEQSAAAV
-200 QQDPISGSVGSVGS
+200 SVAQASVT
-214 GGSGESSAAET
+214 ESSSASAG
-225 TATEGGGTT
+225 GGGTST
-234 ARTQLATAP
+234 KTSIGPAVAAP
-243 TSAFATVEQWLIHT
+243 FTTVEQWLIHT
-257 FTGLGRNLSEELIMA
+257 FTGLGRNLSEELVLA
-272 ADAKSPVAEALKD
+272 AEAKSPVAEALKD
-285 AQSEE
+285 PASEE
-290 KVWSV
+290 KIWSI
-295 VKLLGEPR
+295 VKLLGETR
-303 LTFKPAMRTDL
+303 LTFKPAMKSDL
-314 SRYTVLSLIPELR
+314 SRFTVLSLMPELR
-327 NTEAT
+327 
-332 KQTAPREETSPAAA
+332 R
-346 PQAVTAFGKSE
+346 
-357 TKDDVGAT
+357 
-365 EIKAEIEASH
+365 AEP
-375 ADIAATDAVTAFG
+375 DT
-388 EREAKDDVKAAD
+388 
-400 ASDADESENAETDSS
+400 TDSAQGAP
-415 KDSQS
+415 D
-420 SASTESSAS
+420 
-429 SETQNHQSTKQH
+429 TQ
-441 ESGAS
+441 GL
-446 ASNARVSAAQSN
+446 

-466 DLVDEYYSA
+466 DLVDDYYAA

-497 DKLASR
+497 EKLNSR
-503 ISVATQHVRNDEF
+503 ISVASQHVKNDEH
-516 LGEMKRAGDLIL
+516 LNDMKRSGDLVL
-528 ANLGAI
+528 ANLGVI
-534 EPGQAELEV
+534 EPGQTELEV
-543 DDLFSGSSE
+543 DDLYTGGSD
-552 KIKIKLNPNLSAS
+552 KIKIKLNPNLTPS

-591 AARKHTVVETQ
+591 AAKKQSVVETQ
-602 LKQLEKAQTNDE
+602 MKQLENAQTNEE

-621 IIGRKPAAAMHQQ
+621 IIGRKPAAVMQQ
-634 QQQNKGP
+634 QQLNKGGQQHHQQE
-641 ALDKKKGKPRML
+641 KKKSGKPRML

-709 LTTLK
+709 LNTLK

-721 RLSKGGTTG
+721 RLSKGGTSG
-730 TRVRVV
+730 SKVRVV
-736 YTHVKYVKKLG
+736 YTQVKHVKKLG

-753 VRYENEKTLEIDT
+753 VRYENEKTLEVDT
-766 SQPMPKC
+766 SAPMPKC

>member
-87 RKTLASG
+87 RKTLASAT
-94 VLVHIEQLPGE
+94 LVHIEQLPGE

-114 TDEVGTATHK
+114 TDEVGTASHK

-141 KAKEKIITASHI
+141 KTKEKIIAASHI

-183 ITREE
+183 LTRDD
-188 FGEQWKLLVKTY
+188 FASQWKSLKENFE
-200 QQDPISGSVGSVGS
+200 Q
-214 GGSGESSAAET
+214 SAA
-225 TATEGGGTT
+225 AVSIAQASVTESPNASAGGGGTST
-234 ARTQLATAP
+234 KTSVAP
-243 TSAFATVEQWLIHT
+243 AAASAFTTVEQWLIHT
-257 FTGLGRNLSEELIMA
+257 FTGLGRNLSEELVLA
-272 ADAKSPVAEALKD
+272 SEAKSPVAEALKD
-285 AQSEE
+285 PASEE
-290 KVWSV
+290 KIWSV
-295 VKLLGEPR
+295 VKLLGEAR
-303 LTFKPAMRTDL
+303 LTFKPAMKSDL
-314 SRYTVLSLIPELR
+314 SRFTVLSLMPELR
-327 NTEAT
+327 
-332 KQTAPREETSPAAA
+332 
-346 PQAVTAFGKSE
+346 
-357 TKDDVGAT
+357 
-365 EIKAEIEASH
+365 
-375 ADIAATDAVTAFG
+375 ATDTDA
-388 EREAKDDVKAAD
+388 DAAD
-400 ASDADESENAETDSS
+400 GAH
-415 KDSQS
+415 
-420 SASTESSAS
+420 ST
-429 SETQNHQSTKQH
+429 Q
-441 ESGAS
+441 
-446 ASNARVSAAQSN
+446 RL

-466 DLVDEYYSA
+466 DLVDDYYAA

-497 DKLASR
+497 EKLNSR
-503 ISVATQHVRNDEF
+503 ISVASQHVKNDEH
-516 LGEMKRAGDLIL
+516 LNDMKRSGDLVL
-528 ANLGAI
+528 ANLGTI
-534 EPGQAELEV
+534 EPGQTELEV
-543 DDLFSGSSE
+543 EDLYTGGSD
-552 KIKIKLNPNLSAS
+552 KIKIKLNPNLTPS

-591 AARKHTVVETQ
+591 AAKKQAVVETQ
-602 LKQLEKAQTNDE
+602 MKQLENAQTNEE

-621 IIGRKPAAAMHQQ
+621 IIGRKPAAVMQQ
-634 QQQNKGP
+634 QQLNKGGQQQHQQ
-641 ALDKKKGKPRML
+641 DKKKSRKPRML

-721 RLSKGGTTG
+721 RLSKGGTSG
-730 TRVRVV
+730 SKVRVV
-736 YTHVKYVKKLG
+736 YTQVKHVKKLG

-753 VRYENEKTLEIDT
+753 VRYENEKTLEVDT
-766 SQPMPKC
+766 SAPMPKC

>member
-73 DRAPQNNSNFALLL
+73 DRAPQNNSNFALLV
-87 RKTLASG
+87 RKTLASAT
-94 VLVHIEQLPGE
+94 LVHIEQLPGE

-114 TDEVGTATHK
+114 TDEVGTASHK

-141 KAKEKIITASHI
+141 KTKEKIIAASHI

-183 ITREE
+183 LTRED
-188 FGEQWKLLVKTY
+188 FANQWRALKENFEHSAAAV
-200 QQDPISGSVGSVGS
+200 SVAQASVT
-214 GGSGESSAAET
+214 ESSSASAG
-225 TATEGGGTT
+225 GGGTST
-234 ARTQLATAP
+234 KTTIGPAVAAP
-243 TSAFATVEQWLIHT
+243 FTTVEQWLIHT
-257 FTGLGRNLSEELIMA
+257 FTGLGRNLSEELVLA
-272 ADAKSPVAEALKD
+272 AEAKSPVAEALKD
-285 AQSEE
+285 PASEE
-290 KVWSV
+290 KIWSI
-295 VKLLGEPR
+295 VKLLGETR
-303 LTFKPAMRTDL
+303 LTFKPAMKSDL
-314 SRYTVLSLIPELR
+314 SRFTVLSLMPELR
-327 NTEAT
+327 
-332 KQTAPREETSPAAA
+332 R
-346 PQAVTAFGKSE
+346 
-357 TKDDVGAT
+357 
-365 EIKAEIEASH
+365 AEP
-375 ADIAATDAVTAFG
+375 DT
-388 EREAKDDVKAAD
+388 
-400 ASDADESENAETDSS
+400 TDSAQGAP
-415 KDSQS
+415 D
-420 SASTESSAS
+420 
-429 SETQNHQSTKQH
+429 TQ
-441 ESGAS
+441 
-446 ASNARVSAAQSN
+446 VL

-466 DLVDEYYSA
+466 DLVDDYYAA

-497 DKLASR
+497 EKLNSR
-503 ISVATQHVRNDEF
+503 ISVASQHVKNDEH
-516 LGEMKRAGDLIL
+516 LNDMKRSGDLVL
-528 ANLGAI
+528 ANLGVI
-534 EPGQAELEV
+534 EPGQTELEV
-543 DDLFSGSSE
+543 DDLYTGGSD
-552 KIKIKLNPNLSAS
+552 KIKIKLNPNLTPS

-591 AARKHTVVETQ
+591 AVKKQSVVETQ
-602 LKQLEKAQTNDE
+602 MKQLENAQTNEE

-621 IIGRKPAAAMHQQ
+621 IIGRKPAAVMQQ
-634 QQQNKGP
+634 QQLNKGGQQHHQQE
-641 ALDKKKGKPRML
+641 KKKSGKPRML

-709 LTTLK
+709 LNTLK

-721 RLSKGGTTG
+721 RLSKGGTSG
-730 TRVRVV
+730 SKVRVV
-736 YTHVKYVKKLG
+736 YTQVKHVKKLG

-753 VRYENEKTLEIDT
+753 VRYENEKTLEVDT
-766 SQPMPKC
+766 SAPMPKC

>member
-32 ARDELLISLRSKSG
+32 ARDELLISLRAKSG

-87 RKTLASG
+87 RKTLASAT
-94 VLVHIEQLPGE
+94 LVHIEQLPGE

-114 TDEVGTATHK
+114 TDEVGTASHK

-141 KAKEKIITASHI
+141 KTKEKIIAASHI

-183 ITREE
+183 LTRDD
-188 FGEQWKLLVKTY
+188 FASQWKALKENFEQSATAVSIA
-200 QQDPISGSVGSVGS
+200 QASVT
-214 GGSGESSAAET
+214 ESPNASAG
-225 TATEGGGTT
+225 GGGTST
-234 ARTQLATAP
+234 KTSVAP
-243 TSAFATVEQWLIHT
+243 AASAPFTTVEQWLIHT
-257 FTGLGRNLSEELIMA
+257 FTGLGRNLSEELVLA
-272 ADAKSPVAEALKD
+272 SEAKSPVAEALKD
-285 AQSEE
+285 PASEE
-290 KVWSV
+290 RIWSV
-295 VKLLGEPR
+295 VKLLGESR
-303 LTFKPAMRTDL
+303 LTFKPAMKSDL
-314 SRYTVLSLIPELR
+314 SRFTVLSLMPELR
-327 NTEAT
+327 
-332 KQTAPREETSPAAA
+332 S
-346 PQAVTAFGKSE
+346 
-357 TKDDVGAT
+357 
-365 EIKAEIEASH
+365 
-375 ADIAATDAVTAFG
+375 ADAD
-388 EREAKDDVKAAD
+388 AAD
-400 ASDADESENAETDSS
+400 GAN
-415 KDSQS
+415 
-420 SASTESSAS
+420 SA
-429 SETQNHQSTKQH
+429 Q
-441 ESGAS
+441 GL
-446 ASNARVSAAQSN
+446 

-466 DLVDEYYSA
+466 DLVDDYYAA

-497 DKLASR
+497 EKLNSR
-503 ISVATQHVRNDEF
+503 ISVASQHVKNDEH
-516 LGEMKRAGDLIL
+516 LNDMKRSGDLVL
-528 ANLGAI
+528 ANLGTI
-534 EPGQAELEV
+534 EPGQTELEV
-543 DDLFSGSSE
+543 EDLYTGGAD
-552 KIKIKLNPNLSAS
+552 KIKIKLNPNLTPS

-591 AARKHTVVETQ
+591 AAKKQAVVETQ
-602 LKQLEKAQTNDE
+602 MKQLENAQTNEE

-621 IIGRKPAAAMHQQ
+621 IIGRKPAAVMQQ
-634 QQQNKGP
+634 QQLNKGGQHHQQE
-641 ALDKKKGKPRML
+641 KKKSGKPRML

-721 RLSKGGTTG
+721 RLSKGGTSG
-730 TRVRVV
+730 SKVRVV
-736 YTHVKYVKKLG
+736 YTQVKHVKKLG

-766 SQPMPKC
+766 SAPMPKC

>member
-94 VLVHIEQLPGE
+94 TLVHIEQPPGE
-105 RIVDFVFSS
+105 RIIDFVFST
-114 TDEVGTATHK
+114 TDEVGTASHK

-141 KAKEKIITASHI
+141 KTKEKIITASHI

-168 TYKRPPGQERPNIFK
+168 TYKRPPGQERPNVFK
-183 ITREE
+183 ITRED
-188 FGEQWKLLVKTY
+188 FAQQWKLLGENF
-200 QQDPISGSVGSVGS
+200 QQS
-214 GGSGESSAAET
+214 T
-225 TATEGGGTT
+225 TANSTSADPTEVAAVAPGGGLSTK
-234 ARTQLATAP
+234 TQLASAP
-243 TSAFATVEQWLIHT
+243 SAFVTVEQWLIHT
-257 FTGLGRNLSEELIMA
+257 FTGLGRNLSEELILA
-272 ADAKSPVAEALKD
+272 SDAKSAVAEALKD

-303 LTFKPAMRTDL
+303 LSFKPAMKNDL
-314 SRYTVLSLIPELR
+314 SRYTVLSLIPELK
-327 NTEAT
+327 NAEAP
-332 KQTAPREETSPAAA
+332 KSDAAAETSAAA
-346 PQAVTAFGKSE
+346 EAAEGADGADGAEAAEKTESE
-357 TKDDVGAT
+357 TNTSATSGAT
-365 EIKAEIEASH
+365 NH
-375 ADIAATDAVTAFG
+375 
-388 EREAKDDVKAAD
+388 AD
-400 ASDADESENAETDSS
+400 ASV
-415 KDSQS
+415 Q
-420 SASTESSAS
+420 
-429 SETQNHQSTKQH
+429 
-441 ESGAS
+441 GAKT
-446 ASNARVSAAQSN
+446 V

-466 DLVDEYYSA
+466 DLVDEYYNA

-516 LGEMKRAGDLIL
+516 LGEMKRAGDLVL
-528 ANLGAI
+528 ANLNVI
-534 EPGQAELEV
+534 EPGQTELEV
-543 DDLFSGSSE
+543 EDLFTGSSE

-591 AARKHTVVETQ
+591 AARKQGLVETQ

-621 IIGRKPAAAMHQQ
+621 IIGRKPAATMQQQ

-641 ALDKKKGKPRML
+641 AIEKKKGKPRML

-766 SQPMPKC
+766 SAPMPKC

>member
-73 DRAPQNNSNFALLL
+73 ERAPQNNSTFALLL
-87 RKTLASG
+87 RKTLASAT
-94 VLVHIEQLPGE
+94 LVHIEQLPGE

-114 TDEVGTATHK
+114 TDEVGTASHK

-141 KAKEKIITASHI
+141 KAKEKILTASHI

-183 ITREE
+183 LTRED
-188 FGEQWKLLVKTY
+188 FSRQWQLLDEILEKKSEGNTT
-200 QQDPISGSVGSVGS
+200 
-214 GGSGESSAAET
+214 ES
-225 TATEGGGTT
+225 
-234 ARTQLATAP
+234 
-243 TSAFATVEQWLIHT
+243 TSFATLEQWLIHT
-257 FTGLGRNLSEELIMA
+257 FTGLGRNLSEEVILA
-272 ADAKSPVAEALKD
+272 AGVKSPVADALKE
-285 AQSEE
+285 AGSEE
-290 KVWSV
+290 KIWSV
-295 VKLLGEPR
+295 VKLLGEER
-303 LTFKPAMRTDL
+303 LTFKPAMKKDL
-314 SRYTVLSLIPELR
+314 SRFTVLSLIPELK
-327 NTEAT
+327 ESADG
-332 KQTAPREETSPAAA
+332 TA
-346 PQAVTAFGKSE
+346 
-357 TKDDVGAT
+357 
-365 EIKAEIEASH
+365 
-375 ADIAATDAVTAFG
+375 
-388 EREAKDDVKAAD
+388 
-400 ASDADESENAETDSS
+400 
-415 KDSQS
+415 S
-420 SASTESSAS
+420 SAEVQQA
-429 SETQNHQSTKQH
+429 
-441 ESGAS
+441 
-446 ASNARVSAAQSN
+446 

-466 DLVDEYYSA
+466 DLIDDYYCA

-497 DKLASR
+497 EKLASR
-503 ISVATQHVRNDEF
+503 ISVASQHIRNEQSLD
-516 LGEMKRAGDLIL
+516 EMKRSGDLVL
-528 ANLGAI
+528 ANLGTI
-534 EPGQAELEV
+534 EPGQTDLEV
-543 DDLFSGSSE
+543 DDLYNGGTA
-552 KIKIKLNPNLSAS
+552 KIKIKLNPNLTAS

-571 YRQFSKSRS
+571 YRQFSKLRS
-580 RQKAAKLALDE
+580 RQKAAKLSLDE
-591 AARKHTVVETQ
+591 ASKKQTVVETQ
-602 LKQLEKAQTNDE
+602 LKQLESAQTNDE
-614 LRALREL
+614 LKALREL
-621 IIGRKPAAAMHQQ
+621 IIGRKPTSAMQQ
-634 QQQNKGP
+634 PQQNKGQG
-641 ALDKKKGKPRML
+641 ADKKKTGKPRML

-721 RLSKGGTTG
+721 RLSKGGTSG
-730 TRVRVV
+730 TKVRVV
-736 YTHVKYVKKLG
+736 YTQVKHVKKLG

-753 VRYENEKTLEIDT
+753 VRYENEKTLEVDT
-766 SQPMPKC
+766 SAPMPKC

>member
-73 DRAPQNNSNFALLL
+73 ERAPQNNSTFALLL
-87 RKTLASG
+87 RKTLASAT
-94 VLVHIEQLPGE
+94 LVHVEQLPGE

-114 TDEVGTATHK
+114 TDEVGTASHK

-141 KAKEKIITASHI
+141 KTKEKILTASHI

-183 ITREE
+183 VTREE
-188 FGEQWKLLVKTY
+188 FSGQWKELKKNLE
-200 QQDPISGSVGSVGS
+200 DNSNGN
-214 GGSGESSAAET
+214 AAEK
-225 TATEGGGTT
+225 
-234 ARTQLATAP
+234 
-243 TSAFATVEQWLIHT
+243 SSFATLEQWLIHT
-257 FTGLGRNLSEELIMA
+257 FTGLGRNLSEEVILA
-272 ADAKSPVAEALKD
+272 SGAKSPVIEALKESD
-285 AQSEE
+285 SEE
-290 KVWSV
+290 KIWSV
-295 VKLLGEPR
+295 IKLLGGER
-303 LTFKPAMRTDL
+303 LNFKPAMKGDL
-314 SRYTVLSLIPELR
+314 SRFTVLSLMPELKDGTDKTSSEPEGTAAGAEIQQ
-327 NTEAT
+327 TETQEAES
-332 KQTAPREETSPAAA
+332 QTAANHAS
-346 PQAVTAFGKSE
+346 KS
-357 TKDDVGAT
+357 A
-365 EIKAEIEASH
+365 
-375 ADIAATDAVTAFG
+375 
-388 EREAKDDVKAAD
+388 
-400 ASDADESENAETDSS
+400 
-415 KDSQS
+415 
-420 SASTESSAS
+420 
-429 SETQNHQSTKQH
+429 
-441 ESGAS
+441 
-446 ASNARVSAAQSN
+446 

-466 DLVDEYYSA
+466 DLIDDYYSA

-503 ISVATQHVRNDEF
+503 ISVASQHIRNEQSLD
-516 LGEMKRAGDLIL
+516 EMKRSGDLVL
-528 ANLGAI
+528 ANLGSI
-534 EPGQAELEV
+534 EPGQTDLEV
-543 DDLFSGSSE
+543 DDLYSGGSE

-571 YRQFSKSRS
+571 YRQFSKLRS
-580 RQKAAKLALDE
+580 RQKAAQLSLDE
-591 AARKHTVVETQ
+591 ASKKQTVVETQ
-602 LKQLEKAQTNDE
+602 LKQLESAKTNDE
-614 LRALREL
+614 LKALREL
-621 IIGRKPAAAMHQQ
+621 IIGRKPTSAMQQ
-634 QQQNKGP
+634 PQQNRGQ
-641 ALDKKKGKPRML
+641 AADKKKPGKPRML

-721 RLSKGGTTG
+721 RLSKGGTSG

-736 YTHVKYVKKLG
+736 YTQVKHVKKLG

-753 VRYENEKTLEIDT
+753 VRYENEKTLEVDT
-766 SQPMPKC
+766 AAPMPKC

>member
-87 RKTLASG
+87 RKTLASAT
-94 VLVHIEQLPGE
+94 LVHIEQLPGE

-114 TDEVGTATHK
+114 TDEVGTASHK

-141 KAKEKIITASHI
+141 KTKEKIIAASHI

-183 ITREE
+183 LTRDD
-188 FGEQWKLLVKTY
+188 FASQWKSLKENFEQSAPAVSIA
-200 QQDPISGSVGSVGS
+200 QASVT
-214 GGSGESSAAET
+214 ESPNASAG
-225 TATEGGGTT
+225 GGGTST
-234 ARTQLATAP
+234 KTSVAP
-243 TSAFATVEQWLIHT
+243 AASAPFTTVEQWLIHT
-257 FTGLGRNLSEELIMA
+257 FTGLGRNLSEELVLA
-272 ADAKSPVAEALKD
+272 SEAKSPVAEALKD
-285 AQSEE
+285 PASEE
-290 KVWSV
+290 KIWSV
-295 VKLLGEPR
+295 VKLLGESR
-303 LTFKPAMRTDL
+303 LTFKPAMKSDL
-314 SRYTVLSLIPELR
+314 SRFTVLSLMPELR
-327 NTEAT
+327 
-332 KQTAPREETSPAAA
+332 
-346 PQAVTAFGKSE
+346 
-357 TKDDVGAT
+357 
-365 EIKAEIEASH
+365 
-375 ADIAATDAVTAFG
+375 ATDA
-388 EREAKDDVKAAD
+388 DAAD
-400 ASDADESENAETDSS
+400 GAR
-415 KDSQS
+415 
-420 SASTESSAS
+420 SA
-429 SETQNHQSTKQH
+429 Q
-441 ESGAS
+441 GL
-446 ASNARVSAAQSN
+446 

-466 DLVDEYYSA
+466 DLVDDYYAA

-497 DKLASR
+497 EKLNSR
-503 ISVATQHVRNDEF
+503 ISVASQHVKNDEH
-516 LGEMKRAGDLIL
+516 LNDMKRSGDLVL
-528 ANLGAI
+528 ANLGTI
-534 EPGQAELEV
+534 EPGQTELEV
-543 DDLFSGSSE
+543 EDLYSGGAD
-552 KIKIKLNPNLSAS
+552 KIKIKLNPNLTPS

-591 AARKHTVVETQ
+591 AAKKQAVVESQ
-602 LKQLEKAQTNDE
+602 MKQLENAQTNEE

-621 IIGRKPAAAMHQQ
+621 IIGRKPAAVMQQ
-634 QQQNKGP
+634 QQLNKGGQQHHQQ
-641 ALDKKKGKPRML
+641 DKKKSGKPRML

-695 HVLIRVPASKQEPP
+695 HVLVRVPASKQEPP
-709 LTTLK
+709 LNTLK

-721 RLSKGGTTG
+721 RLSKGGTSG
-730 TRVRVV
+730 SKVRVV
-736 YTHVKYVKKLG
+736 YTQVKHVKKLG

-753 VRYENEKTLEIDT
+753 VRYENEKTLEVDT
-766 SQPMPKC
+766 SAPMPKC

>member
-32 ARDELLISLRSKSG
+32 GRDELLISLRSKSG

-87 RKTLASG
+87 RKTLQSAT
-94 VLVHIEQLPGE
+94 LVHIEQLPGE
-105 RIVDFVFSS
+105 RIADFVFST
-114 TDEVGTATHK
+114 TDEVGTASHK

-141 KAKEKIITASHI
+141 KAKEKILTASHI

-159 RQREVAPGL
+159 RHREVAPGL

-183 ITREE
+183 LTREE
-188 FGEQWKLLVKTY
+188 FAAQWKLLRENLEQVASTT
-200 QQDPISGSVGSVGS
+200 IAAVNAGAESGGTGGGS
-214 GGSGESSAAET
+214 GGTGMKTQPAVSGP
-225 TATEGGGTT
+225 
-234 ARTQLATAP
+234 P
-243 TSAFATVEQWLIHT
+243 TFATVEQWLLHT
-257 FTGLGRNLSEELIMA
+257 YTGLGRNLAEELVLA
-272 ADAKSPVAEALKD
+272 SDVKSPVTD
-285 AQSEE
+285 AINDSSSED
-290 KVWSV
+290 KLWSFI
-295 VKLLGEPR
+295 KLLAEQR
-303 LTFKPAMRTDL
+303 LTFKPAMKSDL
-314 SRYTVLSLIPELR
+314 SRYTVLSLTPEL
-327 NTEAT
+327 
-332 KQTAPREETSPAAA
+332 
-346 PQAVTAFGKSE
+346 QA
-357 TKDDVGAT
+357 
-365 EIKAEIEASH
+365 
-375 ADIAATDAVTAFG
+375 
-388 EREAKDDVKAAD
+388 
-400 ASDADESENAETDSS
+400 
-415 KDSQS
+415 
-420 SASTESSAS
+420 ESSA
-429 SETQNHQSTKQH
+429 EM
-441 ESGAS
+441 
-446 ASNARVSAAQSN
+446 

-475 VEAREQFQQL
+475 VEAREQFNQL

-497 DKLASR
+497 EKLNSR
-503 ISVATQHVRNDEF
+503 ISIASQHVKNDEH
-516 LGEMKRAGDLIL
+516 LNDMKRSGDLVL
-528 ANLGAI
+528 ANLGSI
-534 EPGQAELEV
+534 EPGQTELEV
-543 DDLFSGSSE
+543 EDLFSGDSQ

-591 AARKHTVVETQ
+591 AAKKQTVVETQ
-602 LKQLEKAQTNDE
+602 MKQLEKAQTNEE

-621 IIGRKPAAAMHQQ
+621 IIGRKPAAVMQQ
-634 QQQNKGP
+634 QQINKAGQQ
-641 ALDKKKGKPRML
+641 ADKKKSGKPRML

-675 LSKLAQP
+675 LGKLAQP

-695 HVLIRVPASKQEPP
+695 HVLVRVPASKQEPP
-709 LTTLK
+709 LNTLK

-721 RLSKGGTTG
+721 RLSKGGSAG
-730 TRVRVV
+730 SKVRVV
-736 YTHVKYVKKLG
+736 YTQVKHVKKLG

-753 VRYENEKTLEIDT
+753 VRYENEKTLEVDT
-766 SQPMPKC
+766 SAPMPKC

>member
-87 RKTLASG
+87 RKTLASAT
-94 VLVHIEQLPGE
+94 LVHIEQLPGE

-114 TDEVGTATHK
+114 TDEVGTASHK

-141 KAKEKIITASHI
+141 KTKEKIIAASHI

-183 ITREE
+183 LTRDD
-188 FGEQWKLLVKTY
+188 FASQWKSLKENFE
-200 QQDPISGSVGSVGS
+200 Q
-214 GGSGESSAAET
+214 SAA
-225 TATEGGGTT
+225 AVSIAQASVTESPNASAGGGGTST
-234 ARTQLATAP
+234 KTSVAP
-243 TSAFATVEQWLIHT
+243 AAASAFTTVEQWLIHT
-257 FTGLGRNLSEELIMA
+257 FTGLGRNLSEELVLA
-272 ADAKSPVAEALKD
+272 SEAKSPVAEALKD
-285 AQSEE
+285 PASEE
-290 KVWSV
+290 KIWSV
-295 VKLLGEPR
+295 VKLLGEAR
-303 LTFKPAMRTDL
+303 LTFKPAMKSDL
-314 SRYTVLSLIPELR
+314 SRFTVLSLMPELR
-327 NTEAT
+327 
-332 KQTAPREETSPAAA
+332 
-346 PQAVTAFGKSE
+346 
-357 TKDDVGAT
+357 
-365 EIKAEIEASH
+365 
-375 ADIAATDAVTAFG
+375 ATDTDA
-388 EREAKDDVKAAD
+388 DAAD
-400 ASDADESENAETDSS
+400 GAH
-415 KDSQS
+415 
-420 SASTESSAS
+420 ST
-429 SETQNHQSTKQH
+429 Q
-441 ESGAS
+441 GL
-446 ASNARVSAAQSN
+446 

-466 DLVDEYYSA
+466 DLVDDYYAA

-497 DKLASR
+497 EKLNSR
-503 ISVATQHVRNDEF
+503 ISVASQHVKNDEH
-516 LGEMKRAGDLIL
+516 LNDMKRSGDLVL
-528 ANLGAI
+528 ANLGTI
-534 EPGQAELEV
+534 EPGQTELEV
-543 DDLFSGSSE
+543 EDLYTGGSD
-552 KIKIKLNPNLSAS
+552 KIKIKLNPNLTPS

-591 AARKHTVVETQ
+591 AAKKQAVVETQ
-602 LKQLEKAQTNDE
+602 MKQLENAQTNEE

-621 IIGRKPAAAMHQQ
+621 IIGRKPAAVMQQ
-634 QQQNKGP
+634 QQLNKGGQQQHQQ
-641 ALDKKKGKPRML
+641 DKKKSGKPRML

-721 RLSKGGTTG
+721 RLSKGGTSG
-730 TRVRVV
+730 SKVRVV
-736 YTHVKYVKKLG
+736 YTQVKHVKKLG

-753 VRYENEKTLEIDT
+753 VRYENEKTLEVDT
-766 SQPMPKC
+766 SAPMPKC

>member
-32 ARDELLISLRSKSG
+32 GRDELLISLRSKSG

-87 RKTLASG
+87 RKTLQSAT
-94 VLVHIEQLPGE
+94 LVHIEQLPGE
-105 RIVDFVFSS
+105 RIVDFVFST
-114 TDEVGTATHK
+114 TDEVGTASHK

-141 KAKEKIITASHI
+141 KAKEKILTASHI

-183 ITREE
+183 LTREE
-188 FGEQWKLLVKTY
+188 FAAQWKLLRQNWEQIASAATAALNVGAETGSTGGG
-200 QQDPISGSVGSVGS
+200 ISGTGVKVQPAVS
-214 GGSGESSAAET
+214 GP
-225 TATEGGGTT
+225 
-234 ARTQLATAP
+234 P
-243 TSAFATVEQWLIHT
+243 TFVTIEQWLLHT
-257 FTGLGRNLSEELIMA
+257 YTGLGRNLAEELVLA
-272 ADAKSPVAEALKD
+272 SEVKSPVTD
-285 AQSEE
+285 AINDTGSED
-290 KVWSV
+290 KLWSSI
-295 VKLLGEPR
+295 KLLTEQR
-303 LTFKPAMRTDL
+303 LTFKPAMKSDL
-314 SRYTVLSLIPELR
+314 SRYTVLSLTPELQ
-327 NTEAT
+327 E
-332 KQTAPREETSPAAA
+332 
-346 PQAVTAFGKSE
+346 
-357 TKDDVGAT
+357 
-365 EIKAEIEASH
+365 
-375 ADIAATDAVTAFG
+375 
-388 EREAKDDVKAAD
+388 
-400 ASDADESENAETDSS
+400 
-415 KDSQS
+415 QS
-420 SASTESSAS
+420 S
-429 SETQNHQSTKQH
+429 SE
-441 ESGAS
+441 
-446 ASNARVSAAQSN
+446 V

-475 VEAREQFQQL
+475 VEAREQFNQL

-497 DKLASR
+497 EKLNSR
-503 ISVATQHVRNDEF
+503 ISIASQHVKNDEH
-516 LGEMKRAGDLIL
+516 LNDMKRSGDLVL
-528 ANLGAI
+528 ANLGSI
-534 EPGQAELEV
+534 QPGQTELEV
-543 DDLFSGSSE
+543 EDLFSGDSQ

-591 AARKHTVVETQ
+591 AAKKQTVVETQ
-602 LKQLEKAQTNDE
+602 MKQLEKAQTNEE

-621 IIGRKPAAAMHQQ
+621 IIGRKPAAVMQQ
-634 QQQNKGP
+634 QQINKGGQQ
-641 ALDKKKGKPRML
+641 ADKKKSGKPRML

-675 LSKLAQP
+675 LGKLAQP

-695 HVLIRVPASKQEPP
+695 HVLVRVPASKQEPP
-709 LTTLK
+709 LNTLK

-721 RLSKGGTTG
+721 RLSKGGSAG
-730 TRVRVV
+730 SKVRVV
-736 YTHVKYVKKLG
+736 YTQVKHVKKLG

-753 VRYENEKTLEIDT
+753 VRYENEKTLEVDT
-766 SQPMPKC
+766 SAPMPKC